1 MRILV
6 AHLYHESN
14 TFSPAL
20 TQKDEFEVYRGEA
33 VIENLAGCRALQEAG
48 AEIVPTVY
56 VSRWS
61 SGTIAEDAYLAY
73 EGEILDALRREKDAI
88 DGIYLSLH
96 GGMTVENIGSGEY
109 RVLKDVRCVVGEEMP
124 VAVSLDMHANN
135 QSGIETLANVITG
148 YHTAPHED
156 VEETQLSACRAL
168 VEMIRSGKRPHPEM
182 VRVPMLLVG
191 ERAITSMEPLKT
203 VFDRCIAL
211 ESDPRIH
218 AATLFVGMAWG
229 DTPNTTVTVMVC
241 PKDTADAAFAREEAV
256 AIGEYLMAHRDEC
269 PYAHPS
275 YPTEEAVARALASE
289 NSPLLLS
296 DSGDNPTAGGVGCN
310 TVLLRLIHDAKPEKK
325 VLFAPVYDENVVKD
339 LQNTPAGAKV
349 TVSVGMHRD
358 ADSAPVELDAEIV
371 RFGEIYAY
379 HELVYEKKADFVML
393 RTGNID
399 VIVCDHQLSFTGM
412 ECFETA
418 GVRPEDY
425 DIVVIKMGYVMP
437 ELRPHCR
444 EMIMAFTPGC
454 TPLTIRAEQY
464 HNLPRPIWPLDEL
477 DEGVTLC

>member
-14 TFSPAL
+14 TFCPAL
-20 TQKDEFEVYRGEA
+20 TRKDEFEVYRGQE
-33 VIENLAGCRALQEAG
+33 VIDNLAGCKALAEAG
-48 AEIVPTVY
+48 VQIVPTLY

-61 SGTIAEDAYLAY
+61 SGTVAQEAYLAF
-73 EGEILDALRREKDAI
+73 EEEILEAVRREKDML

-109 RVLKDVRCVVGEEMP
+109 RVLSDVRAIVGSEMP
-124 VAVSLDMHANN
+124 IAVSLDMHANN
-135 QSGIETLANVITG
+135 QTGIETLANVITG

-156 VEETQLSACRAL
+156 VEQTQLAAAAAL
-168 VEMIRSGKRPHPEM
+168 IDMVRTGRRPHPQM

-203 VFDRCIAL
+203 VFDRCAAL
-211 ESDPRIH
+211 EADSRIY

-229 DTPNTTVTVMVC
+229 DTPNTSVTVMVC
-241 PKDTADAAFAREEAV
+241 PKDDKDAVFARTEAA
-256 AIGEYLMAHRDEC
+256 AIGSYLLEKRDTC

-275 YPTEEAVARALASE
+275 YEPQEAVEKALCSA
-289 NSPLLLS
+289 NTPLLLS
-296 DSGDNPTAGGVGCN
+296 DSGDNPTAGGIGCN
-310 TVLLRLIHDAKPEKK
+310 TVLLRLLRDAQTGKK
-325 VLFAPVYDENVVKD
+325 VLFAPIYDEN
-339 LQNTPAGAKV
+339 
-349 TVSVGMHRD
+349 TVRELRDRAPGTQLCVRIGMAQD
-358 ADSAPVELDAEIV
+358 AHSAPVEMPCRII

-379 HELVYEKKADFVML
+379 HELVYEKKADFVFL
-393 RTGNID
+393 RSGNID
-399 VIVCDHQLSFTGM
+399 MVICDHQLSFTGM

-418 GVRPEDY
+418 GVAISDY

-444 EMIMAFTPGC
+444 EMIMALTPGR
-454 TPLTIRAEQY
+454 TPLTICADQY

-477 DEGVTLC
+477 DEGVTVC

>member
-14 TFSPAL
+14 TFCVKP
-20 TQKDEFEVYRGEA
+20 TRKEEFEVYRGQA
-33 VIENLAGCRALQEAG
+33 VIDNLAGCKALTEAG
-48 AEIVPTVY
+48 AEIVPTLY

-61 SGTIAEDAYLAY
+61 SGTVAEDAYLAF
-73 EGEILDALRREKDAI
+73 EEEILDHVRREKDTI

-109 RVLKDVRCVVGEEMP
+109 RVLSDVRAIVGDEMP
-124 VAVSLDMHANN
+124 ISVSLDMHANN
-135 QSGIETLANVITG
+135 RTGLETLANVITG

-156 VEETQLSACRAL
+156 VEETQLSAARAL
-168 VEMIRSGKRPHPEM
+168 VEMVNTGLRPHPEM

-203 VFDRCIAL
+203 IFDRCAEL
-211 ESDPRIH
+211 EADPRIH

-229 DTPNTTVTVMVC
+229 DTPNTTVTTMVC
-241 PKDTADAAFAREEAV
+241 PKSPEFAAFARQEAI
-256 AIGEYLMAHRDEC
+256 ALGQYLLDRRDTC

-275 YPTEEAVARALASE
+275 YPQEEAVDKALASE

-310 TVLLRLIHDAKPEKK
+310 TVLLRLIKGKNPAKK
-325 VLFAPVYDENVVKD
+325 VLFAPIYDENVVRA
-339 LQNTPAGAKV
+339 LQGTPLGTRC
-349 TVSVGMHRD
+349 TVSIGMQQD
-358 ADSAPVELDAEIV
+358 ADSAPVGIDCEVI

-379 HELVYEKKADFVML
+379 HEIVYEKKADYVFL
-393 RTGNID
+393 RSGNID
-399 VIVCDHQLSFTGM
+399 IVVADHQLSFTGM

-418 GVRPEDY
+418 GVKIADY

-437 ELRPHCR
+437 ELRPYCK
-444 EMIMAFTPGC
+444 EMIMALTPGR

-477 DEGVTLC
+477 DEGVSLC